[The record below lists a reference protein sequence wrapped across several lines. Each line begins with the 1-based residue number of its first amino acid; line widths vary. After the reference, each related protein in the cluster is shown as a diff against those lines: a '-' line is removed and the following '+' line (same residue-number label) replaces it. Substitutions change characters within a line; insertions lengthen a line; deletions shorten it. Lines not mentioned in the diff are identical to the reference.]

1 MSQEEPVWYIYQ
13 AIYVAI
19 NKGGTFQKEREGGVM
34 DYVQTIIGVLSD
46 LWIATQLLHTI
57 LMFYVN
63 PQNIHTHKYIIY

>member
-19 NKGGTFQKEREGGVM
+19 NKRGTFQKEREGGVM
-34 DYVQTIIGVLSD
+34 DYVQTRAPESSHLAFLPFIGVVSD

-57 LMFYVN
+57 
-63 PQNIHTHKYIIY
+63 

>member
-19 NKGGTFQKEREGGVM
+19 NKRGTFQKEREGGVM
-34 DYVQTIIGVLSD
+34 DYVQTIIGVVSD

-57 LMFYVN
+57 
-63 PQNIHTHKYIIY
+63 